1 MMQSNLLVTA
11 LEYDRVSTE
20 VVRYQKCLWNAK
32 QLKKRG
38 YKLFQL
44 LVFFSFVGDQMQT
57 STRPSLVTCNVNSL
71 KAFETLIDENVTDIV
86 FFIVC

>member
-1 MMQSNLLVTA
+1 M
-11 LEYDRVSTE
+11 TE
-20 VVRYQKCLWNAK
+20 FPLKWLDIKNVFVNAK